1 MKVKRNEDKTSQWN
15 CIDWLTPSPVLR
27 VPWGD
32 WLTGCQGPT
41 AAHFPVADGGSQ
53 APSPE
58 QDLTV

>member
-1 MKVKRNEDKTSQWN
+1 MKAENKPVELYR
-15 CIDWLTPSPVLR
+15 LAHLPSAESSL
-27 VPWGD
+27 GG